1 MKIAALP
8 DNLTP
13 SHRVENGASY
23 RIDPLFVGF
32 SEIQLYCHDRH
43 ELRIEAIPV
52 ARPASVLSWRAR
64 G

>member
-8 DNLTP
+8 DNLIP

-32 SEIQLYCHDRH
+32 SELQLYCHDRH
-43 ELRIEAIPV
+43 ELRIEPFQLLV
-52 ARPASVLSWRAR
+52 RHQFYPWRAR